1 MQVPLEITYKNVE
14 KPDTVETLIDQKL
27 AGLEEVC
34 DYITSCHIAIEKPHT
49 HQHIGN
55 PFRVRVDLRV
65 PPGHEI
71 VVKRE
76 PDEGAMHDT
85 LDIVLRDAFDVARRQ
100 LKEIV
105 QKQHNDVKRHP
116 AQEVSALVE
125 ELERGEGYGFLRTV
139 DGRRIFFH
147 RNSVTNESFDR
158 LETGTGVR
166 FVEGMGDQGP
176 QASTVEI
183 VDRPGSRMSTG
194 RTDS

>member
-1 MQVPLEITYKNVE
+1 MQVPLEVTYKNVE
-14 KPDTVETLIDQKL
+14 KRDTIETLIDQKT

-34 DYITSCHIAIEKPHT
+34 DYITSCRIAIEQPHS
-49 HQHIGN
+49 HQRVGN
-55 PFRVRVDLRV
+55 PYRVRIDLRV

-71 VVKRE
+71 IVKRE
-76 PDEGAMHDT
+76 PDEGAMHDS

-105 QKQHNDVKRHP
+105 QKQHNEVKKHP

-125 ELERGEGYGFLRTV
+125 ELERKEGYGFLRTV

-147 RNSVTNESFDR
+147 QNSVTNEDFKR
-158 LETGTGVR
+158 LEIGTGVR
-166 FVEGMGDQGP
+166 FVETMGEQGP

-183 VDRPGSRMSTG
+183 VNKPGSRVSG
-194 RTDS
+194 P

>member
-1 MQVPLEITYKNVE
+1 MQVPLEVTYKNVR
-14 KPDTVETLIDQKL
+14 KRTSIETLIDQKT

-34 DYITSCHIAIEKPHT
+34 DHITSCRIAVEKPHT
-49 HQHIGN
+49 HQRMGN
-55 PFRVRVDLRV
+55 PYRIRIDLRV

-76 PDEGAMHDT
+76 PDEGAMHDS

-105 QKQHNDVKRHP
+105 QKQHNDIKKHP
-116 AQEVSALVE
+116 AQETTALVE
-125 ELERGEGYGFLRTV
+125 ELEREEGYGFLRTV

-147 RNSVTNESFDR
+147 RNSVTNEEFDR
-158 LETGTGVR
+158 LEPGTGVR
-166 FVEGMGDQGP
+166 FVEGMGEQGP

-183 VDRPGSRMSTG
+183 IDKPGSRMSG
-194 RTDS
+194 QQR

>member
-1 MQVPLEITYKNVE
+1 MQVPLEVTYKNVDKLE
-14 KPDTVETLIDQKL
+14 AIETLIENKT

-34 DYITSCHIAIEKPHT
+34 DYITSCRIAVEKPHS
-49 HQHIGN
+49 HQKVGN
-55 PFRVRVDLRV
+55 PYRVRIDLRV

-85 LDIVLRDAFDVARRQ
+85 LDLVLRDAFDVARRQ

-105 QKQHNDVKRHP
+105 QKQHNEVKKHP
-116 AQEVSALVE
+116 AQETTALVE
-125 ELERGEGYGFLRTV
+125 ELERGEGYGFLRTI

-147 RNSVTNESFDR
+147 RNSVTNEDFDR
-158 LETGTGVR
+158 LELGTGVR
-166 FVEGMGDQGP
+166 FVEGMGEQGP

-183 VDRPGSRMSTG
+183 VDKRG
-194 RTDS
+194 